1 MVVLGGGGVIEGEVG
16 GTSIRIYDANLDGQF
31 RGDGDAIAVGGE
43 GTRDNSRMPWSRV
56 MEIGGRLQTVAL
68 DAERLK
74 LTPYAGEIAEV
85 RVRVEPPPKHMGLQ
99 FREMGGAMM
108 ATARDTEAVRL
119 VPGRYRIYGSLGFGD
134 KDKSSELYL
143 RALPAPVV
151 VRAGPQEIKLGPPL
165 RVDFEATRDGDTVTI
180 GTVPVTGSPARPTS
194 RGSTPRRATR
204 SSPWPGPAAR
214 KPSWPT
220 WSMAEAAWSGARVES
235 QTRWPRTPKPRLSC
249 A

>member
-74 LTPYAGEIAEV
+74 LTLTPYAGEIAEV
-85 RVRVEPPPKHMGLQ
+85 RVRSESPPKHMGLQ
-99 FREMGGAMM
+99 FREESGGMV
-108 ATARDTEAVRL
+108 ATSTDETAVRL
-119 VPGRYRIYGSLGFGD
+119 VPGRYHVYGSLAFGE
-134 KDKSSELYL
+134 KGRFSEIHL
-143 RALPAPVV
+143 RELASPVEI
-151 VRAGPQEIKLGPPL
+151 RAGSQEIKLGPPL

-180 GTVPVTGSPARPTS
+180 GTAPVTGVAGELYQPRIP
-194 RGSTPRRATR
+194 TPR
-204 SSPWPGPAAR
+204 S
-214 KPSWPT
+214 
-220 WSMAEAAWSGARVES
+220 
-235 QTRWPRTPKPRLSC
+235 SC